1 MAGTM
6 DSYVSKGD
14 EIKDQLNQGVEEA
27 GDKARDF
34 EGVKQGL
41 SGMPGGLDPDLLQ
54 MISDAEE
61 QGRSEAR
68 ADIEQTVSKVI
79 DNAKRTGDSL
89 KSDVQQKVSD
99 DQAASSRLAGISSKY
114 GKAAIDSARTAID
127 QNAATGQDLMSALD
141 SAMSDA
147 DSKISSIK
155 DSL

>member
-61 QGRSEAR
+61 MNALAYAVPVSEYKDWIVR
-68 ADIEQTVSKVI
+68 VSIE
-79 DNAKRTGDSL
+79 KREFL
-89 KSDVQQKVSD
+89 VE
-99 DQAASSRLAGISSKY
+99 R
-114 GKAAIDSARTAID
+114 
-127 QNAATGQDLMSALD
+127 
-141 SAMSDA
+141 
-147 DSKISSIK
+147 
-155 DSL
+155 

>member
-68 ADIEQTVSKVI
+68 ADIEQTVSNVI

-89 KSDVQQKVSD
+89 KSDVQQKVS